1 MRIEIL
7 IALLSLGGVIVG
19 STLTTISNY
28 IQKRQERKAQL
39 HKLLAEKRIEAYED
53 ILANIKWC
61 IIAVGIWKD
70 GEFVKYPQVFTNSD
84 QFSQWYVDFAVI
96 TRRSSHLIDREL
108 AYKIHVFN
116 NYLVNLNNRL
126 DYFRDE
132 HGQFHDNEK
141 AQMFGA
147 LLYEDFR
154 KLTSDILEEAS
165 KFYSSGIYS
174 DKFVPSMLK
183 EKDFDLPSDFTGL
196 ALFTKVAEMHKLLEG
211 G

>member
-7 IALLSLGGVIVG
+7 IALLSLVGVIVG
-19 STLTTISNY
+19 STLTTLGSY

-39 HKLLAEKRIEAYED
+39 HKLLVEKRIAAYED

-61 IIAVGIWKD
+61 IIAVGIWRD

-84 QFSQWYVDFAVI
+84 QFNQWYVNFAMI
-96 TRRSSHLIDREL
+96 TDRTSHLVNREL
-108 AYKIHVFN
+108 ANKIHIFN

-141 AQMFGA
+141 VQMFGA

-154 KLTSDILEEAS
+154 KLTSDIIEEAS
-165 KFYSSGIYS
+165 KFFSSGIYS
-174 DKFVPSMLK
+174 DKFVPSSLN
-183 EKDFDLPSDFTGL
+183 EEDYDLPSDFMEL
-196 ALFTKVAEMHKLLEG
+196 ALFTKTAEMHALLKG
-211 G
+211 K